1 MKKKTKDFLEA
12 LGKIGL
18 LPLAAPLAIA
28 GALMSKEDVKPN
40 DSVEDKSNK
49 KSAETID
56 LEEIN
61 EELRRIASENQPS
74 AYNRE
79 FESLI
84 VNVVGVRGKKSQQ
97 LIDDSRLGQE
107 IIVTRDLFKFDN
119 PDAMAVYIDNKLVG
133 YVEKKHE
140 RYIAERFDQGCI
152 IIGQVQEKTQ
162 SIKNPNSKIKGLKIR
177 TKIEKLVGENCNE
190 EN

>member
-133 YVEKKHE
+133 Y
-140 RYIAERFDQGCI
+140 DL
-152 IIGQVQEKTQ
+152 
-162 SIKNPNSKIKGLKIR
+162 IK
-177 TKIEKLVGENCNE
+177 VA
-190 EN
+190 